1 MKRTYEFENLGCAHC
16 AGKMEEKIGKLPE
29 VESVNLS
36 FPMKKMYVETS
47 SEDLLPVIQKICTD
61 IEPDVIVT
69 EVLKKSSKKEKMKKF
84 MKSTVDAVA
93 KVNMKVMNITNIT
106 MIMIMNITIIMTKST
121 VIAAVVM
128 TMMMTRGQLL
138 QQQNAREME
147 RQRYLL
153 LRNLAVHIVQVKW
166 KNKFHICQELRQ

>member
-1 MKRTYEFENLGCAHC
+1 
-16 AGKMEEKIGKLPE
+16 
-29 VESVNLS
+29 
-36 FPMKKMYVETS
+36 
-47 SEDLLPVIQKICTD
+47 
-61 IEPDVIVT
+61 
-69 EVLKKSSKKEKMKKF
+69 MKKF

-106 MIMIMNITIIMTKST
+106 MIMNITIIMTKIT

-166 KNKFHICQELRQ
+166 KNRFHICQELRQ

>member
-1 MKRTYEFENLGCAHC
+1 
-16 AGKMEEKIGKLPE
+16 
-29 VESVNLS
+29 
-36 FPMKKMYVETS
+36 
-47 SEDLLPVIQKICTD
+47 
-61 IEPDVIVT
+61 
-69 EVLKKSSKKEKMKKF
+69 MKKF
-84 MKSTVDAVA
+84 MKSTVDVVA
-93 KVNMKVMNITNIT
+93 KVNMKVMNITITNIT
-106 MIMIMNITIIMTKST
+106 MIMNITIIMTKIT

-166 KNKFHICQELRQ
+166 KNRFLIFPVLKPSI

>member
-36 FPMKKMYVETS
+36 FPMKKMYV
-47 SEDLLPVIQKICTD
+47 
-61 IEPDVIVT
+61 
-69 EVLKKSSKKEKMKKF
+69 
-84 MKSTVDAVA
+84 KSTVDAVA
-93 KVNMKVMNITNIT
+93 KVNMKVMNITITNIT

-166 KNKFHICQELRQ
+166 KNRFHICQELRQ

>member
-1 MKRTYEFENLGCAHC
+1 
-16 AGKMEEKIGKLPE
+16 
-29 VESVNLS
+29 
-36 FPMKKMYVETS
+36 
-47 SEDLLPVIQKICTD
+47 
-61 IEPDVIVT
+61 
-69 EVLKKSSKKEKMKKF
+69 MKKF

-93 KVNMKVMNITNIT
+93 KVNMKVMNITITNIT
-106 MIMIMNITIIMTKST
+106 MIMNITIIMTKIT

-166 KNKFHICQELRQ
+166 KKRFHICQELRQ